1 MPRPTAAHR
10 RALNEAR
17 RKERAATKKVSRNE
31 ADGINLARSQY
42 DPRVGARRL
51 ETMSTRELKSHA
63 RRLDEFV
70 SRRTQFVNIFGG
82 TPAPR
87 AMWNEYVRLQAIN
100 NERAQRFLDTY
111 GQIRLPGQDLT
122 IAGRIA
128 ATTPEQRVNNQG
140 RVHEHIE
147 REPWS
152 ITGTKQLQTLVDSM
166 KKKAAGDYLERTIRA
181 RLNSGEGALRAAGFE
196 ELIPDV
202 EQLTEAQQQVLIDAS
217 TFFTTAV
224 ENIIGSP
231 IKGEVEK
238 WLEQIQD
245 DEEGQAKRIEV
256 GNALREQLEWVKNV
270 VPRNPRDERGRF
282 ISRESFIRNLVAS
295 YDNTPPTGSGQKT
308 ITDGKARRPDR
319 RRPKGR
325 G

>member
-17 RKERAATKKVSRNE
+17 RKERAAGKKVSRNE
-31 ADGINLARSQY
+31 AAAINLKGSQY
-42 DPRVGARRL
+42 DPRVGAKRL
-51 ETMSTRELKSHA
+51 ETMSTRELKSHI
-63 RRLDEFV
+63 RRLDQFV

-87 AMWNEYVRLQAIN
+87 TLWNEYQRLQAIN
-100 NERAQRFLDTY
+100 NDRAQRFLDTY
-111 GQIRLPGQDLT
+111 GQIRMAGQDQT
-122 IAGRIA
+122 ISGRIK
-128 ATTPEQRVNNQG
+128 ATTPEQRANNQG

-152 ITGTKQLQTLVDSM
+152 ITGVDKLQKLVDGM

-181 RLNSGEGALRAAGFE
+181 RLNSGEAALRNAGFE
-196 ELIPDV
+196 DMIGDV
-202 EQLTEAQQQVLIDAS
+202 EQLTEAQQQVLVDAS
-217 TFFTTAV
+217 TFFGIAV
-224 ENIIGSP
+224 DNMIISP
-231 IKGEVEK
+231 LKGEVEDL
-238 WLEQIQD
+238 LEAD
-245 DEEGQAKRIEV
+245 FESEEGAAKHVEV
-256 GNALREQLEWVKNV
+256 GNALREQIEWVKNV

-282 ISRESFIRNLVAS
+282 ISREQFIRNLVAG
-295 YDNTPPTGSGQKT
+295 YDNTPPGGSGQRA
-308 ITDGKARRPDR
+308 ITDGKARRSDR